1 MVQPLPGKPHSSHH
15 VDISSD
21 LLAEALDLTIRD
33 RKATEFYFV
42 LGEGST
48 HGVPLAL

>member
-1 MVQPLPGKPHSSHH
+1 MMVQPLSGKPHSSHH
-15 VDISSD
+15 VDVSSD
-21 LLAEALDLTIRD
+21 LAEAFDSIIRD
-33 RKATEFYFV
+33 KKATELYFV